1 MLKHLSRRRF
11 LQSSAII
18 AASAGVA
25 APRIARAEAT
35 EIKALLITG
44 GPLYPKY
51 WEQIAQDFKKKTG
64 ITVNYDLLEFTPLT
78 SKTVTLGAARSGLYD
93 VYSTHTAQIGSFF
106 NHFAPLDEYFK
117 TAELEDF
124 YPVALKYLRNPK
136 TERLAAIPRN
146 MDARVQYYRKDVY
159 DAHGL
164 KPAATWDDLIHVSQT
179 LTGDGRYGLVVP
191 GQGDPAQRTFSDLL
205 WQAGGEWGR

>member
-25 APRIARAEAT
+25 APQIARAEGT

-78 SKTVTLGAARSGLYD
+78 SKTVTLGAAQR
-93 VYSTHTAQIGSFF
+93 
-106 NHFAPLDEYFK
+106 PL
-117 TAELEDF
+117 
-124 YPVALKYLRNPK
+124 
-136 TERLAAIPRN
+136 
-146 MDARVQYYRKDVY
+146 
-159 DAHGL
+159 
-164 KPAATWDDLIHVSQT
+164 
-179 LTGDGRYGLVVP
+179 
-191 GQGDPAQRTFSDLL
+191 
-205 WQAGGEWGR
+205 

>member
-11 LQSSAII
+11 LQSSAMI
-18 AASAGVA
+18 AAGAGVA
-25 APRIARAEAT
+25 SPRIAHAEAT

-106 NHFAPLDEYFK
+106 NHFAPLDE
-117 TAELEDF
+117 
-124 YPVALKYLRNPK
+124 
-136 TERLAAIPRN
+136 
-146 MDARVQYYRKDVY
+146 
-159 DAHGL
+159 
-164 KPAATWDDLIHVSQT
+164 
-179 LTGDGRYGLVVP
+179 
-191 GQGDPAQRTFSDLL
+191 
-205 WQAGGEWGR
+205 